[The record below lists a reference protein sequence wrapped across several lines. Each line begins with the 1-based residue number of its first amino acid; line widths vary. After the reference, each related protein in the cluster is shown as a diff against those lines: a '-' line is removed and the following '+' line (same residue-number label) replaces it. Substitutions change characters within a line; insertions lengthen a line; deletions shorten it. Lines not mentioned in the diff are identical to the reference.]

1 MKKMM
6 ILGAGIYQ
14 VPLIQCARRMGF
26 ETIVVSIPGV
36 YPGFEIADRVLM
48 IDTRDKEQVLRVAM
62 AEQIDGICTTGTD
75 VAVSSIGYVCDK
87 MHLAGIPQH
96 AAELLCDK
104 ARMKEAFLKGGVRCA
119 QGRRVYSY
127 PEAAACAKELGYP
140 VAVKRVDS
148 SGSRGITMVYEEK
161 DLERAFEHARERS
174 NQQYV
179 LVERMLKGCEIGVDG
194 YIRDHRIA
202 FLAPHTKFVYR
213 AEYSTVP
220 VGHAFPC
227 SLSAAVLD
235 DIREQMQRALDAV
248 GADNCCFN
256 ADVFIDGEKSYV
268 IEVGGRCGATC
279 IPELISVY
287 YDFDY
292 YEAML
297 LEASGTR
304 AHFPE
309 QEKGVPCMA
318 KLMTSPVEGTITGI
332 DASGLEEMKKSGI
345 DVMIDH
351 PVGAHVFAMSD
362 GTDRIGHVL
371 MKTDH
376 EKTLD
381 AAMSQARRC
390 VMINGRN
397 LEELWRN

>member
-1 MKKMM
+1 
-6 ILGAGIYQ
+6 
-14 VPLIQCARRMGF
+14 
-26 ETIVVSIPGV
+26 
-36 YPGFEIADRVLM
+36 
-48 IDTRDKEQVLRVAM
+48 
-62 AEQIDGICTTGTD
+62 
-75 VAVSSIGYVCDK
+75 
-87 MHLAGIPQH
+87 
-96 AAELLCDK
+96 
-104 ARMKEAFLKGGVRCA
+104 
-119 QGRRVYSY
+119 
-127 PEAAACAKELGYP
+127 
-140 VAVKRVDS
+140 
-148 SGSRGITMVYEEK
+148 
-161 DLERAFEHARERS
+161 
-174 NQQYV
+174 
-179 LVERMLKGCEIGVDG
+179 
-194 YIRDHRIA
+194 
-202 FLAPHTKFVYR
+202 
-213 AEYSTVP
+213 
-220 VGHAFPC
+220 
-227 SLSAAVLD
+227 VLD